1 MTAVTAVTAVTS
13 CVLVSPESA
22 RATMCPQEAECWAG
36 ALLGLLL
43 LAAWLR
49 RRRGGADG
57 SREGECPD

>member
-1 MTAVTAVTAVTS
+1 MG
-13 CVLVSPESA
+13 
-22 RATMCPQEAECWAG
+22 PQEAECWAG

-49 RRRGGADG
+49 RRGGADG